1 MNRKG
6 FTLIELLAVI
16 IVLGLVL
23 VIAIPSL
30 TSVYKNA
37 KLKSE
42 EAFIERLSQ
51 AVDSYTTLNGSL
63 LDFTNCNSTDYV
75 KEENGINYAVT
86 VCSTAITVQ
95 NLIDSKLID
104 EEDFINPNT
113 KLKCDKI
120 VSEIEIYKDSD
131 YVYCHKIGKNNLKYD
146 INTNCLSE
154 NYIDSLGEDIYI
166 VDTCS
171 WSSDK

>member
-23 VIAIPSL
+23 VISIPSL
-30 TSVYKNA
+30 TGAYKKA

-42 EAFIERLSQ
+42 EAFVERLSQ
-51 AVDSYTTLNGSL
+51 AVDSYTTLKGSSL
-63 LDFTNCNSTDYV
+63 TFGNCTSHS
-75 KEENGINYAVT
+75 KEENGSNYDVT
-86 VCSTAITVQ
+86 VCSTTIYVQ
-95 NLIDSKLID
+95 DLISDNIFT
-104 EEDFINPNT
+104 EDNFINPST
-113 KLKCDKI
+113 KLKCDKA
-120 VSEIEIYKDSD
+120 SSTIEIYKDSD